1 MLRPPRRDHILAAP
15 LKAGVRILALWHSGQ
30 LARAGITTVEQLR
43 KMGPVSAHVMAK
55 RANANVSLDL
65 LCAMAFRAVS
75 RDDDV
80 DGPHLVAVTDRR
92 LEAPPRE
99 QQMNSSFQFIALPVE
114 HFESL
119 FSQSDTELQAVGARR
134 MVVDEKA
141 GFPCRVTLAD
151 ADVGE
156 TVLLVSFTH
165 HDVSSPYRASGPIFV
180 RRNAATARPAV
191 DEIPDMF
198 RHRLLSV
205 RGYDATAMMVVAEVV
220 DGSELRDTIRRFFA
234 NASVSYLHIH
244 NARPGCYNC
253 RVVRA

>member
-1 MLRPPRRDHILAAP
+1 
-15 LKAGVRILALWHSGQ
+15 
-30 LARAGITTVEQLR
+30 
-43 KMGPVSAHVMAK
+43 
-55 RANANVSLDL
+55 
-65 LCAMAFRAVS
+65 
-75 RDDDV
+75 
-80 DGPHLVAVTDRR
+80 
-92 LEAPPRE
+92 
-99 QQMNSSFQFIALPVE
+99 MNTSFQFVALPAE
-114 HFESL
+114 RFEPL
-119 FSQSDTELQAVGARR
+119 FGQSDTELLAVGARR
-134 MVVDEKA
+134 MVVDA
-141 GFPCRVTLAD
+141 QPGYPCRVTLAD

-180 RRNAATARPAV
+180 RRSAATAKPAV

-205 RGYDATAMMVVAEVV
+205 RGYDEAAMMIAAEVV

-234 NASVSYLHIH
+234 SAGVSYLHIH